1 MNTWPPQGGASDL
14 EQHLEPLR
22 RLVARWGRRRLVMTV
37 AGAVLLLWLASG
49 LYVVGPGERGVVLLF
64 GGVVGQTESGL
75 RYRLPAPLQSHRIVD
90 VATVRRAEIGFRT
103 ERSGSNTNPGESL
116 MLTGDEN
123 IVDVQLFVQYLV
135 QDAEKFLFRARQPEL
150 ALRSSAEVALRAAVG
165 QTDIDYTMTEGRVEV
180 QDRVKKQL
188 QELLDL
194 YGTGLLATEARLLV
208 VDPPKEVKEA
218 FHDVVRAW
226 EDRERL
232 IKEAEGYAEGVL
244 PKARGEA
251 VQMLRVAE
259 GYREQRLIRARGDA
273 DRFVRIHA
281 EYKKAEA
288 VTRDRLYLEMVD
300 RVLPRTK
307 TVVVDS
313 RGDRGGVVPL
323 LPLGTFLPAAAEPK
337 ANSREPAVQPGAPTG
352 GR

>member
-1 MNTWPPQGGASDL
+1 MNSWPPQGGSSDL

-22 RLVARWGRRRLVMTV
+22 RLVARWGQRRLVLAVVGV
-37 AGAVLLLWLASG
+37 AVLLWLASG
-49 LYVVGPGERGVVLLF
+49 FYVVGPGERGVVLLF
-64 GGVVGQTESGL
+64 GRVVGQTESGL
-75 RYRLPAPLQSHRIVD
+75 RYRLPAPFQSHRIVD
-90 VATVRRAEIGFRT
+90 VATVRRAEIGFRS
-103 ERSGSNTNPGESL
+103 ERGGSSTNPGESL

-135 QDAEKFLFRARQPEL
+135 QDPERFLFGARQPEL

-208 VDPPKEVKEA
+208 VDPPREVKEA

-273 DRFVRIHA
+273 DRFVRILG

-313 RGDRGGVVPL
+313 RGDRGSVVPL
-323 LPLGTFLPAAAEPK
+323 LPLGTFLPAADGPK
-337 ANSREPAVQPGAPTG
+337 ANSREPAVQPAAPTG

>member
-14 EQHLEPLR
+14 EQYLEPLR
-22 RLVARWGRRRLVMTV
+22 RLVARWGRRRLVLAIAGVV
-37 AGAVLLLWLASG
+37 ALLWLLSG

-64 GGVVGQTESGL
+64 GRVVDQTESGL
-75 RYRLPAPLQSHRIVD
+75 RYRLPTPFQSHHLVD

-103 ERSGSNTNPGESL
+103 ERSGSSTTPGESL

-135 QDAEKFLFRARQPEL
+135 QDPEKFLFRARQPEL

-259 GYREQRLIRARGDA
+259 GYREQRLIRARGDS
-273 DRFVRIHA
+273 DRFVRILS

-288 VTRDRLYLEMVD
+288 VTRDRLYLEMID

-313 RGDRGGVVPL
+313 RGDRGSVVPL
-323 LPLGTFLPAAAEPK
+323 LPLGTFLPAADGPK
-337 ANSREPAVQPGAPTG
+337 ANSREPALQPAAPTG